1 MAQITKDG
9 RGHLPQCIQL
19 CPKQQITLPPR
30 LQVKSPHFQ
39 LVFFF
44 VIGIELFTSA
54 LKRNDIKGISVGGK
68 QIKVTQFADDR
79 TVFVIDH
86 QSPPVQK

>member
-1 MAQITKDG
+1 MAQITKD
-9 RGHLPQCIQL
+9 GHLPQCIQL
-19 CPKQQITLPPR
+19 CPKQQITLPSR
-30 LQVKSPHFQ
+30 LQVKMPHFGF
-39 LVFFF
+39 FFF

-54 LKRNDIKGISVGGK
+54 LKRNDIKGISVGRK

>member
-1 MAQITKDG
+1 
-9 RGHLPQCIQL
+9 
-19 CPKQQITLPPR
+19 
-30 LQVKSPHFQ
+30 

-44 VIGIELFTSA
+44 GIGIELFTSA
-54 LKRNDIKGISVGGK
+54 LKSNDIKGISVGGK